1 MWFETKDKDNV
12 DEVINGIDMK
22 NIPSVWF
29 TNIEHGR
36 RHEPLKLMTMADNIK
51 HSKHKEIKGQEYQ
64 KYDNYDAI
72 EVPYTDAIPSD
83 YKGTMGVPITFLD
96 KYCPEQFIILG
107 MSASAGYNANIVG
120 IQFLGD
126 KDARPLI
133 KNKNTYA
140 RIFIKTR

>member
-1 MWFETKDKDNV
+1 
-12 DEVINGIDMK
+12 
-22 NIPSVWF
+22 
-29 TNIEHGR
+29 
-36 RHEPLKLMTMADNIK
+36 MTMADNIK